1 MKKKNLKMKHFE
13 KPKHRLENVLYDV
26 KKMTS
31 FLPMLL
37 VPFLFILQANTLY
50 MKNIYV
56 YIGKYII
63 YEMYML
69 IWKMYLFTYTG
80 NFYYV

>member
-1 MKKKNLKMKHFE
+1 
-13 KPKHRLENVLYDV
+13 
-26 KKMTS
+26 
-31 FLPMLL
+31 
-37 VPFLFILQANTLY
+37 

-80 NFYYV
+80 NFIMFEYEHVYTYSKCIYIYIYLHR